1 MPSGLL
7 RHLSLAHG
15 IHNNSD
21 SSSFVNLEHPL
32 NLNSEKQQNDQ
43 IEVDMGGDSGTLLD
57 YDSGSCLLGQQ
68 PFSDVFTITRNF
80 QRKLHSK

>member
-1 MPSGLL
+1 MARGL
-7 RHLSLAHG
+7 HD
-15 IHNNSD
+15 NSD

-32 NLNSEKQQNDQ
+32 NLNSEKQQNNQ
-43 IEVDMGGDSGTLLD
+43 IEVDMGGNFGTLFD

-68 PFSDVFTITRNF
+68 PSSDVFTITWTF